1 MTAVPRSDAPPTAYA
16 YWVVACLML
25 ASAFSFLDRLVL
37 SLLIDPIRAAFRL
50 TDSEVSLLA
59 GAAFA
64 ICYVLFAFVFGRW
77 VDRHSRRNAVILGIV
92 LWSLATA
99 GCGLA
104 TSFWLLFLARA
115 AVGVGEGSL
124 NPVAYS
130 MIADYFPPAR
140 RGLAMA
146 IFACGASIG
155 GGLAIL
161 AGGQVVQWATTAQ
174 GDLPL
179 APWQMVFVLVGLPGL
194 LVALLIAA
202 TVREPARRLTA
213 AEGDEPPRMAD
224 AVAHVVRHAGAFA
237 PIFAGFSFIAV
248 NGYAFTVWGPA
259 YFMRL
264 HGLSAGEVG
273 LLFGFGYGV
282 LGTCGVLAGGILSD
296 RVARG
301 GRADAPIMVSLW
313 ASLATGPLFVGAYL
327 ADDFRVAAILFCS
340 AIVAASMIGG
350 LQAAMVQSLSPGR
363 MRGLMAALYTTC
375 VTIAGLGIAPTLT
388 ALASDFVFGGP
399 TGIGKALALTTVVAV
414 GLAALLILL
423 GRAPARRLAESLQAQ
438 PISNPPSTGSTA
450 PVT

>member
-1 MTAVPRSDAPPTAYA
+1 MSAPPRAEAPPSAHA

-37 SLLIDPIRAAFRL
+37 SLLIDPIRAALDL

-64 ICYVLFAFVFGRW
+64 SCYVLFAFVFGRW
-77 VDRHSRRNAVILGIV
+77 VDRHSRRNAIILGIT

-104 TSFWLLFLARA
+104 TSFWLLFIMRA
-115 AVGVGEGSL
+115 AVGVGEGSV

-146 IFACGASIG
+146 IFACGASVG

-161 AGGQVVQWATTAQ
+161 AGGEVVQWATTTQA
-174 GDLPL
+174 DLPL

-194 LVALLIAA
+194 LVALLIAL

-213 AEGDEPPRMAD
+213 AEDEQPPSWAE
-224 AVAHVVRHAGAFA
+224 AAAHVGRHARAIL
-237 PIFAGFSFIAV
+237 PMFAGFSFIAV
-248 NGYAFTVWGPA
+248 NGYAFQVWGPA

-264 HGLSAGEVG
+264 HGLSPADVG
-273 LLFGFGYGV
+273 LLFGLGYGV
-282 LGTCGVLAGGILSD
+282 LGTMGVVGGGILSD
-296 RVARG
+296 RLVRRG
-301 GRADAPIMVSLW
+301 RIDAPITVSLQ
-313 ASLATGPLFVGAYL
+313 AAVAAGILFIGAYL
-327 ADDFRVAAILFCS
+327 ASDFALAAILFC
-340 AIVAASMIGG
+340 AAVTAASMIGG

-363 MRGLMAALYTTC
+363 MRGVMAALYTTAI
-375 VTIAGLGIAPTLT
+375 TIAGLGVAPTLT
-388 ALASDFVFGGP
+388 AFASDYVFGGP
-399 TGIGKALALTTVVAV
+399 TGIGKALALTTAISVALV
-414 GLAALLILL
+414 ALSILW
-423 GRAPARRLAESLQAQ
+423 GRPAARRLAETLAQ
-438 PISNPPSTGSTA
+438 PMSSPPSTGSTT